1 LVFAKNISIIVFSKQ
16 SVMTGYQ
23 DYLIV
28 LSPPESIISSVK
40 KLKDF
45 SFGKI
50 GDYESRYS
58 KAHITVQPWPRKKP
72 VWIEPLIPK
81 LVRDLQSM
89 PTAILDINGFSF
101 FDQQE
106 TATIYAK
113 LTSTPLTKI
122 WFKTLRRFFSNENSE
137 PHITI
142 ARNLPKETF
151 KELWPYFKNLQW
163 NEQFKIEKLTFL
175 RREMI
180 GHDKIYKVFKEI
192 PFNHR
197 LDFYDFTTYKLKV
210 PVLLN
215 KVNTQQISL
224 F

>member
-1 LVFAKNISIIVFSKQ
+1 LFSQKHKA
-16 SVMTGYQ
+16 MTGYQ

-28 LSPPESIISSVK
+28 LSPPENIIGSIK

-50 GDYESRYS
+50 GGYESHYS

-81 LVRDLQSM
+81 LVRDLQTL
-89 PTAILDINGFSF
+89 PPITLDITGFAY
-101 FDQQE
+101 FDQQDYK
-106 TATIYAK
+106 TIYAK
-113 LTSTPLTKI
+113 LNSTPATKI

-142 ARNLPKETF
+142 ARSIPNEDF
-151 KELWPYFKNLQW
+151 KKLWPHFKNMQW
-163 NEQFKIEKLTFL
+163 NEQFKVDKLTIL

-192 PFNHR
+192 SFNNK
-197 LDFYDFTTYKLKV
+197 LDLDTFANSKLKAQFL
-210 PVLLN
+210 PLN

>member
-1 LVFAKNISIIVFSKQ
+1 
-16 SVMTGYQ
+16 MTGYQ

-28 LSPPESIISSVK
+28 LSPPESIISGVK

-45 SFGKI
+45 SFNKI

-89 PTAILDINGFSF
+89 PPAILDINGFDF

-113 LTSTPLTKI
+113 LNATPLTKI
-122 WFKTLRRFFSNENSE
+122 WFKLLRRFFNTQPFE

-142 ARNLPKETF
+142 ARSIPSETF

-163 NEQFKIEKLTFL
+163 NERFKIEKLTIL

-192 PFNHR
+192 PFNQR
-197 LDFYDFTTYKLKV
+197 LDFYDFTTSKLKA

-215 KVNTQQISL
+215 RVNIQQISL

>member
-1 LVFAKNISIIVFSKQ
+1 LFSQKQ
-16 SVMTGYQ
+16 LAMTGYQ

-28 LSPPESIISSVK
+28 LSPPENIISRVK

-45 SFGKI
+45 SYNEI
-50 GDYESRYS
+50 GEYESHYS

-81 LVRDLQSM
+81 LVRDLQTL
-89 PTAILDINGFSF
+89 PPVILDINGFGY
-101 FDQQE
+101 FDHQDNP
-106 TATIYAK
+106 TIYAK
-113 LTSTPLTKI
+113 LTSTPSTKI
-122 WFKTLRRFFSNENSE
+122 WFKSLRRFFAAENSE

-142 ARNLPKETF
+142 TRSIPTDDFAK
-151 KELWPYFKNLQW
+151 LWPQFKNLQW
-163 NEQFKIEKLTFL
+163 KEQFTVDKLTIL

-192 PFNHR
+192 PFNNK
-197 LDFYDFTTYKLKV
+197 LDFHAFANAKLKA
-210 PVLLN
+210 PLSALN
-215 KVNTQQISL
+215 KVNIQQISL